1 MESLDDDV
9 ARFRSAAAT
18 LSARDIAHLDAAGAA
33 AAHRELRTACDL
45 VLAFAARLLSKVEE
59 DGRWASSGAR
69 TFPEWVARQ
78 RGGSV
83 GMARAEATLGKALT
97 DDLPDARRAVSEGG
111 ITLEHVE
118 VLARF
123 GPTSDARRA
132 ALRSD
137 LPDRNEAALVAKAA
151 GMGVDDFRRELKR
164 WAMRVDEAS
173 AEREHSAAQA
183 KEYLSLARRP
193 DGVSI
198 QGFLTVEHGDV
209 LATALRAVI
218 GVPAQDDARTP
229 EQRRAAALTDVSRLV
244 LDKGLAGGG
253 GQVRPHISVH
263 VSWDAFARLA
273 EQSAARQEPENA
285 GRRAPVA
292 PAELD
297 DGEPIPASVLAR
309 IACDSEVTRIVFG
322 PTGLPLDVGRAQRTF
337 TGAQRR
343 AVIARDRTCCYP
355 GCRQP
360 PAVGE
365 VHHVAWW
372 ARDGGPTA
380 VSNGVLLCWY
390 HHDLVHARNLGIM
403 HLGDGEWEFRRADES
418 LVPAPGS
425 GSRPCEAPP
434 DGSPHES
441 QPSDRVE
448 RWRTGAPTGTL
459 AVPGH
464 RPTDVGR
471 QDALPLQLPLA
482 V

>member
-229 EQRRAAALTDVSRLV
+229 EQRRAAALTDVSVWCSTRDWPV
-244 LDKGLAGGG
+244 VGA
-253 GQVRPHISVH
+253 R
-263 VSWDAFARLA
+263 FART
-273 EQSAARQEPENA
+273 SASTSRGTRSHGWPS
-285 GRRAPVA
+285 RAP
-292 PAELD
+292 
-297 DGEPIPASVLAR
+297 
-309 IACDSEVTRIVFG
+309 
-322 PTGLPLDVGRAQRTF
+322 
-337 TGAQRR
+337 
-343 AVIARDRTCCYP
+343 RDRSRRTP
-355 GCRQP
+355 AAVRLSLP
-360 PAVGE
+360 PSSTTE
-365 VHHVAWW
+365 S
-372 ARDGGPTA
+372 R
-380 VSNGVLLCWY
+380 S
-390 HHDLVHARNLGIM
+390 
-403 HLGDGEWEFRRADES
+403 RRPS
-418 LVPAPGS
+418 L
-425 GSRPCEAPP
+425 R
-434 DGSPHES
+434 GSPATA
-441 QPSDRVE
+441 R
-448 RWRTGAPTGTL
+448 
-459 AVPGH
+459 
-464 RPTDVGR
+464 
-471 QDALPLQLPLA
+471 
-482 V
+482 